1 MTQCGTILVVDD
13 ELDSLKLLTTLLVA
27 EGYQVRP
34 ADSGE
39 LALASAG
46 AKLPDLI
53 LLDVFMPGIDGLE
66 ACRRLKADPRSRKV
80 PVIFL
85 IAADEIERLAEGL
98 RLGAVD
104 FISKPFR
111 REELLARVETYL
123 ELARLRTQ
131 LEEEVVKRTTGL
143 RLANEQL
150 QLDLVSRR
158 RTEGAL
164 RESDERFRYIA
175 DGAPVMIWVHGP
187 DKAQTFYNKQV
198 STFTGRTIDDLI
210 DQGCAPSIHPEDRGR
225 CTALFQE
232 SLDARQGYQIHYRMR
247 RADGEYRWVMTTA
260 VPRQIDATQA
270 GLVGTIID
278 ITDLQRAHEQKLKAE
293 KLESVGVLAAGIAHD
308 FNNLLGVIFGE
319 ADLALSELPED
330 SAARENVERIT
341 AIAVRASE
349 IVHLLM
355 AYAGDHNQEKG
366 VVHLSAVVGEML
378 RILKAT
384 ISKKTILK
392 TDLCPDVPPVLANP
406 TQMRQVILNL
416 ISNAAE
422 AIEDGEGAITVST
435 GQIRVDPESTVRP
448 PGNLPPG
455 DYVRLAV
462 EDTGCGMTEEA
473 QAKVFDPFYTTKFLG
488 RGLGLAVVQGIVRSH
503 SGTIHVVSAPGKG
516 SIFEILLPCLE
527 KCFAQVAEPSG
538 LGGEEP
544 LARVVHR

>member
-1 MTQCGTILVVDD
+1 MTQGGSILVVDD
-13 ELDSLKLLTTLLVA
+13 ELESLKLLTTLLVA

-39 LALASAG
+39 LALASAA
-46 AKLPDLI
+46 AKPPDLI
-53 LLDVFMPGIDGLE
+53 LLDVSMPSIDGLE
-66 ACRRLKADPRSRKV
+66 ACRRLKAEPRSRSI

-85 IAADEIERLAEGL
+85 SAAGEIEQRAEGL
-98 RLGAVD
+98 RLGADD

-111 REELLARVETYL
+111 REELLARVETHL

-131 LEEEVVKRTTGL
+131 LEEEAVKRTTGL
-143 RLANEQL
+143 RLANEEL

-158 RTEGAL
+158 RAESAL
-164 RESDERFRYIA
+164 HENDEHFGYIA
-175 DGAPVMIWVHGP
+175 DNAPVMIWVHGP

-198 STFTGRTIDDLI
+198 STFTGRPIDDLI
-210 DQGCAPSIHPEDRGR
+210 DQGCVPSIHPEDRDR
-225 CTALFQE
+225 YAALYLE
-232 SLDARQGYQIHYRMR
+232 SRDTRQGFQIHYRMR

-260 VPRQIDATQA
+260 APRQFNATQA
-270 GLVGTIID
+270 GFVGTIID
-278 ITDLQRAHEQKLKAE
+278 ITDFQRPHEQRLKAE
-293 KLESVGVLAAGIAHD
+293 KLESVGVLSAGIAHD
-308 FNNLLGVIFGE
+308 FNNLLGAIFGE
-319 ADLALSELPED
+319 TDLALSELPED

-355 AYAGDHNQEKG
+355 AYAGDHNQERA
-366 VVHLSAVVGEML
+366 VVHLSAVVTEML
-378 RILKAT
+378 RLLKSS
-384 ISKKTILK
+384 ISRKTVLK

-406 TQMRQVILNL
+406 TQIRQVIMNL

-435 GQIRVDPESTVRP
+435 CYIRVDPESAANP

-455 DYVRLAV
+455 DYIRLAV

-473 QAKVFDPFYTTKFLG
+473 HAKVFDPFYTTKFLG

-503 SGTIHVVSAPGKG
+503 SGTIHVVSTPGKG
-516 SIFEILLPCLE
+516 STFEIVLPCIE
-527 KCFAQVAEPSG
+527 KRFAQIADPSG
-538 LGGEEP
+538 LDGEER
-544 LARVVHR
+544 LVRVVHR

>member
-1 MTQCGTILVVDD
+1 MTQRGTILVVDD
-13 ELDSLKLLTTLLVA
+13 ELESLKLLTTLLVA

-39 LALASAG
+39 LALASAA
-46 AKLPDLI
+46 AKPPNLI

-66 ACRRLKADPRSRKV
+66 ACRRLKAEPRSRNV

-85 IAADEIERLAEGL
+85 SEAGIEQRAEGL
-98 RLGAVD
+98 KLGVVD

-111 REELLARVETYL
+111 REELLARVETHL

-131 LEEEVVKRTTGL
+131 LEEEVVKRTVGL

-158 RTEGAL
+158 RAEGAL

-175 DGAPVMIWVHGP
+175 DSAPVMIWAHGP
-187 DKAQTFYNKQV
+187 DKAQRFYNKQV

-210 DQGCAPSIHPEDRGR
+210 DQGCVPSIHPEDRDR
-225 CTALFQE
+225 CAALYLQ
-232 SLDARQGYQIHYRMR
+232 SWDARQGFQIHYRMR

-260 VPRQIDATQA
+260 VPRQFDATQA

-278 ITDLQRAHEQKLKAE
+278 ITDLQRAHEQKLKAS

-308 FNNLLGVIFGE
+308 FNNLLGTIFGE

-330 SAARENVERIT
+330 SAARDNVERIT

-355 AYAGDHNQEKG
+355 AYAGDRNQEKA
-366 VVHLSAVVGEML
+366 VVHLSAVVTEML
-378 RILKAT
+378 RLLKGS
-384 ISKKTILK
+384 ISKKTVLK
-392 TDLCPDVPPVLANP
+392 TDLCPDVLPVLANP

-422 AIEDGEGAITVST
+422 AIDAGEGTITVST
-435 GQIRVDPESTVRP
+435 CQIRVDPESTVWP

-455 DYVRLAV
+455 DYVRLAI

-527 KCFAQVAEPSG
+527 ERIARIVDPSG
-538 LGGEEP
+538 LDGEER
-544 LARVVHR
+544 LVRVVHR

>member
-1 MTQCGTILVVDD
+1 MTQPGTILVVDD
-13 ELDSLKLLTTLLVA
+13 ELGSLKLLTTLLVA

-46 AKLPDLI
+46 AKPPDLI

-66 ACRRLKADPRSRKV
+66 ACRRLKADPRSRNV

-85 IAADEIERLAEGL
+85 SAAGEIEQRAEGS

-111 REELLARVETYL
+111 REELLARVETHL

-131 LEEEVVKRTTGL
+131 LEEEVVKRTIGL

-150 QLDLVSRR
+150 QLDLVSRPR
-158 RTEGAL
+158 AEGAL
-164 RESDERFRYIA
+164 RECDERFRYIA
-175 DGAPVMIWVHGP
+175 DSAPVMIWVHGP
-187 DKAQTFYNKQV
+187 DKAQRFYNKQV

-210 DQGCAPSIHPEDRGR
+210 DRGCVPSIHPEDRDR
-225 CTALFQE
+225 CSALYLE
-232 SLDARQGYQIHYRMR
+232 SWDARQGFQIHYRMR

-260 VPRQIDATQA
+260 VPRQFDATQA

-278 ITDLQRAHEQKLKAE
+278 ITDLQRAHEQKLKAS

-308 FNNLLGVIFGE
+308 FNNLLGTIFGE

-330 SAARENVERIT
+330 SAARDNVERIT

-355 AYAGDHNQEKG
+355 AYAGDRNQEKA
-366 VVHLSAVVGEML
+366 VVNLSAVVTEIIRLLNGS
-378 RILKAT
+378 
-384 ISKKTILK
+384 ISKKTVLK

-422 AIEDGEGAITVST
+422 AIEAGEGTITVST
-435 GQIRVDPESTVRP
+435 GQIRVDPESTVWP

-503 SGTIHVVSAPGKG
+503 SGTIHVVSAPGMG

-527 KCFAQVAEPSG
+527 ERIARIADPSG
-538 LGGEEP
+538 LDGAER
-544 LARVVHR
+544 LVRVVHR

>member
-1 MTQCGTILVVDD
+1 MTQRGTILVVDD
-13 ELDSLKLLTTLLVA
+13 ELESLRLLTTLLVA

-39 LALASAG
+39 LALASA
-46 AKLPDLI
+46 AAQPPDLI

-66 ACRRLKADPRSRKV
+66 ACRRLKAEPLSRNV

-85 IAADEIERLAEGL
+85 SAAGEIEQRAEGL
-98 RLGAVD
+98 RLGAAD

-111 REELLARVETYL
+111 REELLARVETHL

-131 LEEEVVKRTTGL
+131 LEEEVAKRTTGL

-150 QLDLVSRR
+150 PLDLVTRR
-158 RTEGAL
+158 RAENAL
-164 RESDERFRYIA
+164 RESEERFSYIA
-175 DGAPVMIWVHGP
+175 DSDPVMIWVHGP

-198 STFTGRTIDDLI
+198 ATFTGRSTDDLI
-210 DQGCAPSIHPEDRGR
+210 AQGCVPSIHPEDRDR
-225 CTALFQE
+225 CRALYMK
-232 SLDARQGYQIHYRMR
+232 SWDTRQGFQIHYRMR

-260 VPRQIDATQA
+260 VPRQFNATQA
-270 GLVGTIID
+270 GLVGIIID
-278 ITDLQRAHEQKLKAE
+278 ITDLQRAHEQKLTAE

-308 FNNLLGVIFGE
+308 FNNLLGTIFGE
-319 ADLALSELPED
+319 ADLALSELPEG

-355 AYAGDHNQEKG
+355 AYSGDHNQEKV
-366 VVHLSAVVGEML
+366 VVHLSAVVKEAL
-378 RILKAT
+378 RLLKASM
-384 ISKKTILK
+384 SKKTVLK
-392 TDLCPDVPPVLANP
+392 TDLCPDVLPILANP
-406 TQMRQVILNL
+406 TQIRQVILNL

-422 AIEDGEGAITVST
+422 AIENGEGAITVST
-435 GQIRVDPESTVRP
+435 GRMRVDPESTVR

-462 EDTGCGMTEEA
+462 EDTGCGMAEEA

-503 SGTIHVVSAPGKG
+503 SGAIHVVSAPGKG
-516 SIFEILLPCLE
+516 STFEILLPCLE
-527 KCFAQVAEPSG
+527 KRFAQIEDPSG
-538 LGGEEP
+538 LVGEER
-544 LARVVHR
+544 LVRVVHR